1 MSKRCHKYTHLQDN
15 IISTGRNMSD
25 EEINQLA
32 EKLQIYEG
40 TVGFT
45 WPLMKEP
52 QKERPLLVDVEE
64 IFFCEEYLNSQNQAN
79 HFIQSTQIVWDPC
92 PKTQTITDIFLS

>member
-1 MSKRCHKYTHLQDN
+1 MQNPMSRKPTLHPV
-15 IISTGRNMSD
+15 
-25 EEINQLA
+25 
-32 EKLQIYEG
+32 YEG

-45 WPLMKEP
+45 WLLMKEP
-52 QKERPLLVDVEE
+52 QEERPLLVDVEE